1 MSEFGM
7 LYERE
12 NREMKMILISPK
24 NRTAYNFRGD
34 LIRSVIA
41 RGYEVIVTGP
51 NRDNVEKIEALGARF
66 VEIPMNKNGVNP
78 LKDLAYQRALCDLFK
93 KEKPDVTLGYT
104 AKPVIYGSIAAKK
117 AGVGHIVAMVTGAGY
132 AFTAQTKKAKVIK
145 AIMSVLYKRAFRCAD
160 VVIFQNSDDKEQFVQ
175 EQLAAEEKCRVVNG
189 SGVNTER
196 FPVVPYPEQMTF
208 FMLSRVMYSKGI
220 REYLKA
226 CEIVKEKHPE
236 VRCMLLGACE
246 GIQDSLSEAD
256 LQSYIDRGI
265 IEHFG
270 ETDAVA
276 DYYKQ
281 CSVYVLPSYRE
292 GTPRTVLEAMSMG
305 RAVIT
310 TDAPGCRE
318 TVKNGETGFLVP
330 VQNAEAVAEKMLWFV
345 AHPETVSQ
353 FGARSRAYCL
363 EKFEVGKVNAE
374 MRALCGIADSN
385 N

>member
-1 MSEFGM
+1 
-7 LYERE
+7 
-12 NREMKMILISPK
+12 MKFILISPK

-34 LIRSVIA
+34 LVKKIIA
-41 RGYEVIVTGP
+41 SGYEVIVTGP
-51 NRDNVEKIEALGARF
+51 NRDNVEKIEALGAKF

-78 LKDLAYQRALCDLFK
+78 VKDLEYQKALCNLFK
-93 KEKPDVTLGYT
+93 KEKPDAVLGYT
-104 AKPVIYGSIAAKK
+104 SKPVIYGSIAAKK
-117 AGVGHIVAMVTGAGY
+117 AGVPHIAAMVTGAGY
-132 AFTAQTKKAKVIK
+132 AFTAQTKKAKIIK

-160 VVIFQNSDDKEQFVQ
+160 VVIFQNTDDKAQFVN
-175 EQLAAEEKCRVVNG
+175 EHLVNPEKCKIVNG
-189 SGVNTER
+189 SGVNTEK
-196 FPVVPYPEQMTF
+196 FAVAPYPEQTTF

-226 CEIVKEKHPE
+226 CEIVKEQHPE

-256 LQSYIDRGI
+256 LKDYIDRGI

-270 ETDAVA
+270 ETDTVA

-310 TDAPGCRE
+310 TDAPGCKE

-330 VQNAEAVAEKMLWFV
+330 VKNAEAVAEKMLAFIENPAWISEMGQKS
-345 AHPETVSQ
+345 A
-353 FGARSRAYCL
+353 AYCRQ
-363 EKFEVGKVNAE
+363 KFDVNKVNADMCQYLDIKGE
-374 MRALCGIADSN
+374 KENVLV
-385 N
+385 

>member
-1 MSEFGM
+1 
-7 LYERE
+7 
-12 NREMKMILISPK
+12 MKFILISPK

-34 LIRSVIA
+34 LVKKIIA
-41 RGYEVIVTGP
+41 SGYEVIVTGP
-51 NRDNVEKIEALGARF
+51 NRDNVEKIEALGAKF

-78 LKDLAYQRALCDLFK
+78 IKDLEYQKALYDLFK
-93 KEKPDVTLGYT
+93 QEKPDAVLGYT
-104 AKPVIYGSIAAKK
+104 SKPVIYGSIAAKK
-117 AGVGHIVAMVTGAGY
+117 AGVPHIAAMVTGAGY
-132 AFTAQTKKAKVIK
+132 AFTANTKKAKIIK
-145 AIMSVLYKRAFRCAD
+145 AILSVLYKKAFRCAD
-160 VVIFQNSDDKEQFVQ
+160 VVIFQNSDDKAQFVN
-175 EQLAAEEKCRVVNG
+175 EHLVKPEKCKTVNG
-189 SGVNTER
+189 SGVNTEQ
-196 FPVVPYPEQMTF
+196 FAVAPYPEQITF

-256 LQSYIDRGI
+256 LKDYIDRGI

-270 ETDAVA
+270 ETDTVA

-318 TVKNGETGFLVP
+318 TVQDGETGFLVP
-330 VQNAEAVAEKMLWFV
+330 VKNAEAVAEKMLAFV
-345 AHPETVSQ
+345 ENPAWISVMGQ
-353 FGARSRAYCL
+353 RSAVYCRQ
-363 EKFEVGKVNAE
+363 KFDVNKVNAD
-374 MRALCGIADSN
+374 MCQYLAIT
-385 N
+385 

>member
-1 MSEFGM
+1 
-7 LYERE
+7 
-12 NREMKMILISPK
+12 MKFILISPK
-24 NRTAYNFRGD
+24 NRTAYKLRGD
-34 LIRSVIA
+34 LVKKNNAS
-41 RGYEVIVTGP
+41 GNEVIFTGP
-51 NRDNVEKIEALGARF
+51 KRDKVEKIEALGAKF

-78 LKDLAYQRALCDLFK
+78 VKDLEYQKALCDLFK
-93 KEKPDVTLGYT
+93 KEKPDAVLGYT
-104 AKPVIYGSIAAKK
+104 SKPVIYGSIAAKK
-117 AGVGHIVAMVTGAGY
+117 AGVPHIAAMVTGAGY
-132 AFTAQTKKAKVIK
+132 AFTAQTKKAKIIK

-160 VVIFQNSDDKEQFVQ
+160 VVIFQNTDDKAQFVN
-175 EQLAAEEKCRVVNG
+175 EHLVNPEKCKIVNG
-189 SGVNTER
+189 SGVNTEK
-196 FPVVPYPEQMTF
+196 FAVAPYPEQTTF

-226 CEIVKEKHPE
+226 CEIVKEQHPE

-256 LQSYIDRGI
+256 LKDYIDRGI

-270 ETDAVA
+270 ETDTVA

-310 TDAPGCRE
+310 TDAPGCKE

-330 VQNAEAVAEKMLWFV
+330 VKNAEAVAEKMLAFIENPAWISEMGQKS
-345 AHPETVSQ
+345 A
-353 FGARSRAYCL
+353 AYCRQ
-363 EKFEVGKVNAE
+363 KFDVNKVNADMCQYLDIKGE
-374 MRALCGIADSN
+374 KENVLV
-385 N
+385 

>member
-1 MSEFGM
+1 
-7 LYERE
+7 
-12 NREMKMILISPK
+12 MKMILISPK

-196 FPVVPYPEQMTF
+196 FPVAPYPEQMTF

-270 ETDAVA
+270 ETDTVA

-345 AHPETVSQ
+345 AHPETVAQ

>member
-1 MSEFGM
+1 
-7 LYERE
+7 
-12 NREMKMILISPK
+12 MKFILISPK

-34 LIRSVIA
+34 LIRKIIES
-41 RGYEVIVTGP
+41 GYEVIVTGP

-78 LKDLAYQRALCDLFK
+78 LKDLEYQKALCDLFQ

-104 AKPVIYGSIAAKK
+104 SKPVIYGSIAAKK

-160 VVIFQNSDDKEQFVQ
+160 VAIFQNSDDKAQFVR
-175 EQLAAEEKCRVVNG
+175 EHLVAEEKCRIVNG

-256 LQSYIDRGI
+256 LKGYIDRGI

-270 ETDAVA
+270 ETDTVA

-330 VQNAEAVAEKMLWFV
+330 VKDADALAEKMLAFV
-345 AHPETVSQ
+345 ENPQWVAEM
-353 FGARSRAYCL
+353 GAKSAAYCRQ
-363 EKFEVGKVNAE
+363 KFDVNTVNADMCSYLNIKGE
-374 MRALCGIADSN
+374 KEHVLV
-385 N
+385 